1 MESTGL
7 INHQNKTLMK
17 DICAIV
23 AIGENNEIGFENS
36 LLWHLPDD
44 FKWFKKHTLGCPV
57 IMGRKTFE
65 SIGKPLPGRM
75 NIVIS
80 SQNIAQEGVEF
91 VKSVEQAMLLAKK
104 QEKDIF
110 VIGGQMVYKEF
121 EKYYNKL
128 IITRVLGS
136 FKADAFWQIP
146 LDNYNLTYS
155 FFHPKDDKH
164 KYSMEFCVFQKG

>member
-1 MESTGL
+1 M
-7 INHQNKTLMK
+7 QN
-17 DICAIV
+17 ICAIV

-44 FKWFKKHTLGCPV
+44 FKWFKRHTLGCPV

-65 SIGKPLPGRM
+65 SIGKPLPGRL

-80 SQNIAQEGVEF
+80 SKSIPQEGIKLVQSIEQALQIAQTQ
-91 VKSVEQAMLLAKK
+91 S
-104 QEKDIF
+104 KDIF

-121 EKYYNKL
+121 ENYYNKL

-146 LDNYNLTYS
+146 LEAYNLTYS
-155 FFHPKDDKH
+155 LFHPHDDKH
-164 KYSMEFCVFQKG
+164 KYGMEFCIYQKR